1 VQADHHLSKE
11 CKEEIEMKKVLA
23 ITALSPAGTLGV
35 TACHGGQP
43 SAIAEP
49 NIPGQ
54 FGVSCQR
61 RTAS

>member
-1 VQADHHLSKE
+1 
-11 CKEEIEMKKVLA
+11 MKKVLA